1 MCFDTLESGTS
12 IRCSTKNEKAGRPV
26 RSNTIVDWARGARVV
41 SVSER
46 SSSATIE
53 TVKTA
58 ARQAATEP
66 ATAIATTAVAR
77 IDRRIPVTQTHGAI
91 QQRECQRCS
100 SLPTH
105 CSYEGCAAEI
115 VCRRNECVTRFTLPR
130 YGRGGCRC

>member
-66 ATAIATTAVAR
+66 ATAIATTAAAR
-77 IDRRIPVTQTHGAI
+77 IDRRIPVLKLTA
-91 QQRECQRCS
+91 RFSNVNARDAARCQ
-100 SLPTH
+100 PT
-105 CSYEGCAAEI
+105 AAMRD
-115 VCRRNECVTRFTLPR
+115 VRLRSFAGVRSV
-130 YGRGGCRC
+130 